1 MKKETFIQKWLDG
14 ELSPAELDA
23 FKKTEAYRDYGKLA
37 ETARLFRADNFDTE
51 KNYESVRIRIKRQQ
65 KEERRSVFL
74 KIAAV
79 FVIAFASYFTIFHS
93 SETEIKSVVGQTEKA
108 ILPDGS
114 VVLLNAVSE
123 LTYEKNAWKENREVH
138 LQGEAF
144 FKVEKG
150 SRFSVITSTG
160 TISVLGTHF
169 NIKERENYFEVTCF
183 EGLVS
188 VTTPKDSLLLPAGKT
203 FRLVNGMA
211 QHSKTDRSKPSWT
224 HDLSSFQSVP
234 FKEVIAEFERQYNVN
249 VRLKTRTFDAN
260 QLFTGSFV
268 HNDMEMA
275 LKSIS
280 IPFNLRHTRNGDTVI
295 LKVGD

>member
-23 FKKTEAYRDYGKLA
+23 FKKTEAYHDYAKLA
-37 ETARLFRADNFDTE
+37 ETARLFQADNFDTE
-51 KNYESVRIRIKRQQ
+51 KNYESVRTRIKRQQ
-65 KEERRSVFL
+65 KEERISVFL

-93 SETEIKSVVGQTEKA
+93 NETEIKSLAGQTEKT

-123 LTYEKNAWKENREVH
+123 LTYEENAWKENREVH

-188 VTTPKDSLLLPAGKT
+188 VKTSKDSILLPAGKT
-203 FRLVNGMA
+203 FRLVNGLT

-224 HDLSSFQSVP
+224 SDLSSFQSVP
-234 FKEVIAEFERQYNVN
+234 FKEVVAEFERQYKVE

-280 IPFNLRHTRNGDTVI
+280 IPFNLRYTRNDDMVI